1 MFGPSRRAFPMMA
14 IYYAAVLATFNSR
27 AVVESATTRRRE
39 LAILHSDE
47 YTESVLTVQ
56 SSNVPVG
63 FNAQEHA
70 KISSML
76 ETTKEMMD
84 TANALVRNKGTM
96 TEGRKMRAD
105 AMAMF
110 RQVKS
115 HLHQMLPDAKTSDPS
130 KAHHEINRE
139 LLRKRYSNHDVAQAE
154 EDEDRGLDVHRR
166 IYETVS
172 THRLFCVHFVF
183 GKQ

>member
-1 MFGPSRRAFPMMA
+1 MMA
-14 IYYAAVLATFNSR
+14 IYYYAAVLVTFNSQV
-27 AVVESATTRRRE
+27 VVESATATRRRE

-47 YTESVLTVQ
+47 YTESVLTVP

-84 TANALVRNKGTM
+84 TANALVRNKRTM

>member
-1 MFGPSRRAFPMMA
+1 VFARSRRAFPVMA
-14 IYYAAVLATFNSR
+14 IYYYATVLATLNSQV
-27 AVVESATTRRRE
+27 VVESATRRRE

-47 YTESVLTVQ
+47 YTESVLTVP

-84 TANALVRNKGTM
+84 TANALVRNKRTL

-105 AMAMF
+105 AAAMF
-110 RQVKS
+110 HQAKS
-115 HLHQMLPDAKTSDPS
+115 HIQQMLPTKDN
-130 KAHHEINRE
+130 NRE
-139 LLRKRYSNHDVAQAE
+139 LLRKKYSNHNLAQAE
-154 EDEDRGLDVHRR
+154 EDEGRLLDVHRR

-172 THRLFCVHFVF
+172 SDAPIVFCA
-183 GKQ
+183 